1 MGLLVVFA
9 FAFAWEK
16 RDLEQERIKYLKKKK
31 NEKEYF
37 NEVVKKKKSL
47 MLCVLWSKVLK

>member
-37 NEVVKKKKSL
+37 NEVVKKKIFDA
-47 MLCVLWSKVLK
+47 MCIVE

>member
-16 RDLEQERIKYLKKKK
+16 RDLEQERIKYLKKKRMKK
-31 NEKEYF
+31 NI
-37 NEVVKKKKSL
+37 L
-47 MLCVLWSKVLK
+47 MKW

>member
-16 RDLEQERIKYLKKKK
+16 RDLEQERIKYFFKKRMKK
-31 NEKEYF
+31 NI
-37 NEVVKKKKSL
+37 L
-47 MLCVLWSKVLK
+47 MKW